1 MPVPGA
7 AIRLGPCGTGL
18 SATFQATTCRRSR
31 RGVSRYAAGTLPCGS
46 NHVRYTRDTPS
57 PLGLS
62 PHTGPAVARPPLKKG
77 QPSAPPSPFGLIP
90 KGWPGLRP
98 ANGLNSRPYPPC
110 RRARAA
116 PVARGKPASRNARAC
131 GPVSHRCAPWI
142 RADGMSRARSG
153 PDWLARPAARRART
167 RARRGEPLTWQ
178 ERKEPHGEGAGERF

>member
-1 MPVPGA
+1 MTNRKQHKRVFGYFEGNRQRFLQHQRHNPGHFSLPRKTGMPVPGA
-7 AIRLGPCGTGL
+7 AFRLGPCGTGL
-18 SATFQATTCRRSR
+18 AATFQATTCRRSR

-77 QPSAPPSPFGLIP
+77 QPSATPSPFGLIP

-116 PVARGKPASRNARAC
+116 PVARG
-131 GPVSHRCAPWI
+131 
-142 RADGMSRARSG
+142 
-153 PDWLARPAARRART
+153 
-167 RARRGEPLTWQ
+167 
-178 ERKEPHGEGAGERF
+178 